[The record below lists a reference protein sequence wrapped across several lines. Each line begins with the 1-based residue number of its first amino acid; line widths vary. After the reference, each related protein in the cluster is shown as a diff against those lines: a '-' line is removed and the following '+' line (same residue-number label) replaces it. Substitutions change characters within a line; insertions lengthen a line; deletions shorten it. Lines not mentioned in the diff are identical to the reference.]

1 MTGCHQIVPSQTQ
14 RLVCPGNAALLV
26 AVPGGGAAG
35 RQMAPSPTAP
45 EPLRAPAPNFL
56 SHLHSEKYSLS
67 VLSGGWEVWG
77 CHFFPAMGP
86 SPSWEALGK

>member
-14 RLVCPGNAALLV
+14 RLVCPGNPALLV

-45 EPLRAPAPNFL
+45 EPLRAPAPNFP
-56 SHLHSEKYSLS
+56 SHLRSEKYSLS

-77 CHFFPAMGP
+77 CRFFPAMGP